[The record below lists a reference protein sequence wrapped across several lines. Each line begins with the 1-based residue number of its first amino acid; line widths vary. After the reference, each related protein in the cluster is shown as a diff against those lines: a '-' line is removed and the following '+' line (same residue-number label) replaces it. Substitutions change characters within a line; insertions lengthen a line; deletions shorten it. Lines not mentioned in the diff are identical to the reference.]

1 MAARK
6 YTKIQFE
13 EIQSELMTILKAKGG
28 PLADLSDSSYGRILL
43 DLFAGSADLMA
54 YYAESSFQN
63 AFLETATNLP
73 SIYAGGRMLGYSPR
87 RPVPAKAGVGIQTT
101 TTGQYD
107 TIRVFIP
114 KGTEFALGG
123 LTLTAMSDME
133 FAYDRNTD
141 VNHTGLMS
149 LVSGYAVLAEGMAKT
164 VNFVSTGKQNQTFII
179 NDTTFSDYFGENDP
193 NYADD
198 GNVSH
203 RAASFTTVTSDAT
216 LVDGVDME
224 SVLSDR
230 LYWRISRRGF
240 IDPAKDSSANNLA
253 NFVPG
258 SGSYTTNYTVVLNT
272 ANDGNVQ
279 MKFSDGLKSAI
290 PYGVISVTYFSTN
303 GENGNLTNVSGSVL
317 STSASNITITQAD
330 GSESD
335 ITINDLNIA
344 LTTDISGGQ
353 NIESAESIK
362 NNAPEIYNT
371 LDHLVNGTSY
381 KVFLRRYADIK
392 YAIAF
397 GEDILNTKLKNG
409 GINVKYMNQV
419 RFSALKDLYRERSGT
434 YYPTTSDEYFLSGAK
449 VNGLMYT
456 WEYDYQDVDNTG
468 NAWFTERRN
477 IIEGIRSKMIADLN
491 SHTLGGRTFYMN
503 DPETFVDGIIAN
515 YLTPLIPEYKLD
527 YKVFNAN
534 LSPMDFVEQ
543 GSELHSI
550 LVALNRRGMLTVGG
564 GFHSYVYPSV
574 HTMQLLMDVTL
585 FKGNKFTDIRDRI
598 KNVVY
603 AYLKDNTE
611 FSTPIYRSRIEALV
625 HQMVEVAG
633 VDVRFE
639 PIDDGFRNLDLEKLP
654 WLGELTYEYI
664 TPDSVDDEGNQFTLQ
679 YRYAGNTSATLFE
692 ESFKMNRQTGST
704 DDGTASMQ
712 SRVKSFYD
720 ANVAPLVAGNK
731 LTDKAI
737 DSFVAYIWEQVM
749 QEIYTPIVAEMDDAT
764 ARGDIVKAGRLYD
777 VLNTIKGWDMQAAN
791 LAFKDTDKVK
801 SMVEI
806 NGTGLYSYMR
816 YGMEYIKLVR
826 NILEYYVCASLIDE
840 NGNITNYS
848 NRNEIVQ
855 IVIPTEG
862 IELTVDYNTSLKISA
877 DN

>member
-6 YTKIQFE
+6 YTKIRFE
-13 EIQSELMTILKAKGG
+13 DIQSELMTILKAKGG

-43 DLFAGSADLMA
+43 DLFAGTADLMA

-63 AFLETATNLP
+63 AFLETATNLG

-114 KGTEFALGG
+114 KGCEFALGG

-133 FAYDRNTD
+133 FSYDRNLD
-141 VNHTGLMS
+141 ANHTGLMT
-149 LVSGYAVLAEGMAKT
+149 LVSGYAVLAEGISKT
-164 VNFVSTGKQNQTFII
+164 VNFVSSGKQHQVFII
-179 NDTTFSDYFGENDP
+179 NDPTFADYFGESDP

-203 RAASFTTVTSDAT
+203 RASGFTTVTSDAT
-216 LVDGVDME
+216 LVDGVDMD
-224 SVLSDR
+224 SVMADR

-240 IDPAKDSSANNLA
+240 TDPSKDSSANDLSG
-253 NFVPG
+253 FVPG
-258 SGSYTTNYTVVLNT
+258 SGSYTTNYTVILNT
-272 ANDGNVQ
+272 SNDGNVQ
-279 MKFSDGLKSAI
+279 MKFSDGLKAAI
-290 PYGVISVTYFSTN
+290 PYGVISVTYFSTH
-303 GENGNLTNVSGSVL
+303 GEAGNLTNVSGSTL
-317 STSASNITITQAD
+317 STSASSITITQAD

-353 NIESAESIK
+353 PMESAESIK
-362 NNAPEIYNT
+362 NNSPEIYNT
-371 LDHLVNGTSY
+371 LDHLINGTSY
-381 KVFLRRYADIK
+381 SVFLRRYADVK

-397 GEDILNTKLKNG
+397 GEDILNTKLRNG

-419 RFSALKDLYRERSGT
+419 RFSALKDLYREREGT

-456 WEYDYQDVDNTG
+456 WEYDYQDVDSIGAVNQTELRNT
-468 NAWFTERRN
+468 
-477 IIEGIRSKMIADLN
+477 IEAIRSKLVSDLTAN
-491 SHTLGGRTFYMN
+491 HLGSRWVDGAS
-503 DPETFVDGIIAN
+503 DPEGFANEIVSN
-515 YLTPLIPEYKLD
+515 YLTALIPKYPLD

-534 LSPMDFVEQ
+534 LSPMDFVEP

-550 LVALNRRGMLTVGG
+550 MVALNRRGMLTVGG

-585 FKGNKFTDIRDRI
+585 YKGNKFTDIRDRI

-611 FSTPIYRSRIEALV
+611 FSVPIYRSRIEALI

-639 PIDDGFRNLDLEKLP
+639 PIDDGFRNLDLATLP

-664 TPDSVDDEGNQFTLQ
+664 TPDSVDDEGNEFTLQ
-679 YRYAGNTSATLFE
+679 YRYAGEASASLHQDV
-692 ESFKMNRQTGST
+692 FKMRKQTGEM
-704 DDGTASMQ
+704 DQGSMQ
-712 SRVKSFYD
+712 TRIQDFYKQ
-720 ANVAPLVAGNK
+720 NVAPKLAAGK
-731 LTDKAI
+731 LTDKQI
-737 DSFVAYIWEQVM
+737 DMFVAYIWEQVM
-749 QEIYTPIVAEMDDAT
+749 QEIFTPVYKALTEARTTGDVAT
-764 ARGDIVKAGRLYD
+764 AGRLYD
-777 VLNTIKGWDMQAAN
+777 VINAIKGWSMEADG
-791 LAFKDTDKVK
+791 LTFKDTENVVG
-801 SMVEI
+801 MTEI
-806 NGTGLYSYMR
+806 NGSGLYSYMR
-816 YGMEYIKLVR
+816 YGQEYIKLVR
-826 NILEYYVCASLIDE
+826 NVLEYYVCASLIDE
-840 NGNITNYS
+840 QGNITNYS

-862 IELTVDYNTSLKISA
+862 IELSVDYNVSLKTSM
-877 DN
+877 DT